1 VAFTATSTDE
11 GVVEF
16 MANNSEST
24 ATSPTPRWTPGQVG
38 LLAAVC
44 MVLGLVGG
52 YYLPIGKAANAVRP
66 PAAAGVP
73 NAPHPAA
80 TLEQMKAVADTKA
93 APLIEKLKT
102 TPNDAGL
109 LAQVGSIYSSM
120 HQFKEGAQ
128 YYDKSLKLDAKNV
141 PIRTELASCLYYG
154 GDVDGALAQLDQALK
169 YDPKDT
175 NSLFNVGM
183 IRWKGKNDAAGA
195 IAAWETLL
203 KAHPDLDRRPIVEKM
218 IAEAKAGG
226 RAKN

>member
-1 VAFTATSTDE
+1 
-11 GVVEF
+11 
-16 MANNSEST
+16 MANQTEPA
-24 ATSPTPRWTPGQVG
+24 ATSPAPRWTPGQVS
-38 LLAAVC
+38 LLAIVC
-44 MVLGLVGG
+44 LVLGLVGG

-66 PAAAGVP
+66 PAVAGAP

-93 APLIEKLKT
+93 APLLEKLKT
-102 TPNDAGL
+102 NPNDAAL

-128 YYDKSLKLDAKNV
+128 YYERSLRLDPKNV
-141 PIRTELASCLYYG
+141 PRRTEYASCLYYE

-169 YDPKDT
+169 YDPNDT

-183 IRWKGKNDAAGA
+183 IRWKGKKDAAGA

-203 KAHPDLDRRPIVEKM
+203 RAHPDLDRRPIVEKM
-218 IAEAKAGG
+218 IAEAKTGG
-226 RAKN
+226 QVKN